1 DVRGQRV
8 DIWINH
14 KEGVRNITVVLSIII
29 VSFSFLLA
37 SCKTTNVTSATDG
50 AVEFDL
56 PAKTNSENSV
66 SIEVTTPP
74 D

>member
-1 DVRGQRV
+1 MKR
-8 DIWINH
+8 
-14 KEGVRNITVVLSIII
+14 VRNITVVLSIII